1 MDSIIGLLIVLI
13 PVAFTLVGKKLEKAG
28 EASAAATEDSPT
40 MPEVFP
46 AVEALMDEEEEPAQK
61 EVPAVEEAVR
71 VLPPKLPRKASVPYK
86 AKDDDVISKKDPI
99 DPKKLVIYSEIM
111 KPKF

>member
-13 PVAFTLVGKKLEKAG
+13 PVAFSLIGKKLENAG
-28 EASAAATEDSPT
+28 KEGGDVADVPP

-46 AVEALMDEEEEPAQK
+46 SIEEFEAEKKPQ
-61 EVPAVEEAVR
+61 VVEEAVR
-71 VLPPKLPRKASVPYK
+71 VLPPKSSKKK
-86 AKDDDVISKKDPI
+86 AKTNGAKEEAKPQKKDPI

>member
-1 MDSIIGLLIVLI
+1 MDSIIGLLVVLI
-13 PVAFTLVGKKLEKAG
+13 PVVFTLVGKKLENAGKAG
-28 EASAAATEDSPT
+28 ENAEETPS

-46 AVEALMDEEEEPAQK
+46 SIEEFEAEGK
-61 EVPAVEEAVR
+61 PAVAKKPEVVKEAVMAM
-71 VLPPKLPRKASVPYK
+71 PPKLPKQKVKAYAVK
-86 AKDDDVISKKDPI
+86 EDSKTGKKEPI